1 MFSALAKARVRK
13 DMDPEV
19 LKSSQYLD
27 SKLESHLKLDWYNEQ
42 AVKSEARRQA
52 NQPPDWICLL
62 LQRDRDARRAW
73 QLLKAVH
80 TSGWGGSSSKPKPAK
95 GQLQNPEKEA
105 YVDSAALAESELE
118 LQQERAAKGL
128 SAEPAPT
135 FEVDEVDDWETLDEL
150 PGDEVK

>member
-1 MFSALAKARVRK
+1 MGYVSPAFDVSA
-13 DMDPEV
+13 P
-19 LKSSQYLD
+19 SSPQYLS

-42 AVKSEARRQA
+42 AVKSEAHRQA

-73 QLLKAVH
+73 QVLKAVH
-80 TSGWGGSSSKPKPAK
+80 TSGWGGSSKPKPAK
-95 GQLQNPEKEA
+95 GQLQNPQKEA

-128 SAEPAPT
+128 STEPAPS
-135 FEVDEVDDWETLDEL
+135 FEVEEVDDWETLDDL
-150 PGDEVK
+150 PGDQ